1 MAVYLDDD
9 EEQMEYIRQ
18 YNRRKEYKRTFMRLA
33 VKYFRLAWKCFKKSM
48 KG

>member
-1 MAVYLDDD
+1 MAVYFDDD

-18 YNRRKEYKRTFMRLA
+18 YNSKKAYRRTCMRLA
-33 VKYFRLAWKCFKKSM
+33 VGYFRLAWKCFKMYM

>member
-1 MAVYLDDD
+1 MVIDD

-18 YNRRKEYKRTFMRLA
+18 YNSKKKYRIACMRLA
-33 VKYFRLAWKCFKKSM
+33 VGYFRLAWKCFKMSM